1 MGHDILEKDV
11 YERYLQSLKS
21 RKFESSSEGTQLKRL
36 RWVNIP
42 SPPYYIHI
50 RVDERIYS
58 YGVG

>member
-1 MGHDILEKDV
+1 MLKKDV
-11 YERYLQSLKS
+11 YERNPWSLKS
-21 RKFESSSEGTQLKRL
+21 RKFESSSEGTQPKRL

-50 RVDERIYS
+50 RVDERIYN